1 MRSVS
6 DPELKR
12 SQSTPITGAKPM
24 TDADAGQSINPYGVR
39 TADPHDAHVLAK
51 VERKAF
57 PNLEHPTRFRRELQ
71 RDNATYFVAERA
83 WTSEERRNT
92 RWGKHPSGNKAYSSG
107 PFSWVREFVFWLT
120 TQRPSVL
127 GGQRNSKY
135 VGGFAGMWFVLDEA
149 HVVIIASRPDERR
162 RGVGELLLIA
172 CLDRALRRNS
182 RIVSLEVR
190 ASNDAAI
197 SLYRKYG
204 FQDIGVKR
212 RYYSGT
218 EDAIIMNTLPIQ
230 TENYR
235 RQFQTLVEKYTIRW
249 GESARVIT

>member
-1 MRSVS
+1 
-6 DPELKR
+6 
-12 SQSTPITGAKPM
+12 M
-24 TDADAGQSINPYGVR
+24 TDADAGQSTNPYGVR
-39 TADPHDAHVLAK
+39 TADPHDAHVLAT
-51 VERKAF
+51 VEREAF
-57 PNLEHPTRFRRELQ
+57 PDLEHPTRFRRELQ

-83 WTSEERRNT
+83 WTSEERRNA
-92 RWGKHPSGNKAYSSG
+92 RWGKHPSGNKAYSNG

-127 GGQRNSKY
+127 GGQRHSEY

-172 CLDRALRRNS
+172 CLERALQRNS

-190 ASNDAAI
+190 ASNDAAR

-212 RYYSGT
+212 RYYSGI
-218 EDAIIMNTLPIQ
+218 EDAIIMNTPPIQ

-235 RQFQTLVEKYTIRW
+235 GQFHRLVEKYTTRW